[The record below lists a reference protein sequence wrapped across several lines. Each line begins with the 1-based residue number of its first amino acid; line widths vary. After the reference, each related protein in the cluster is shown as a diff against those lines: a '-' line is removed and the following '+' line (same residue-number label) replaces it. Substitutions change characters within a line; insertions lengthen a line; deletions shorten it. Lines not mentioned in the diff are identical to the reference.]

1 MCNVTISINEAAVR
15 KINPSLSSLDAIQ
28 QWLQHQVNIM
38 MENLAEAKEP
48 PCSYTEEEVRHLV
61 TDRLDR
67 YDAGLAKTVSLEEVE
82 KHMKARL
89 A

>member
-1 MCNVTISINEAAVR
+1 MCNVTISINEAAIR
-15 KINPSLSSLDAIQ
+15 KFNPSLSSLDAIQ

-38 MENLAEAKEP
+38 MENLTETKEP

-67 YDAGLAKTVSLEEVE
+67 YDAGLAKTVSLEEFE